1 MDYEVLSGLVVEFI
15 LEFKL
20 TLLNLISIEDDPISL
35 FLNLLF

>member
-1 MDYEVLSGLVVEFI
+1 MDYEVLNGLVVEFI